1 MCLGLIRL
9 WSTPGFE
16 VYLSV
21 FLKRF
26 FLYFRSQYRDKLNVS
41 SEKKVEG
48 AEVKDDMEWT
58 DGGD

>member
-1 MCLGLIRL
+1 MKYICQY
-9 WSTPGFE
+9 F
-16 VYLSV
+16 Y
-21 FLKRF
+21 KDF